1 MASRKT
7 GKSSRS
13 SARKATGT
21 ARKGRGRHVAPEVH
35 DDELSPAPA
44 GSQALVIVESP
55 AKAKTIGKYLGRGY
69 RVRATVGHI
78 MDLPEKKLG
87 IDIESFEP
95 ELIPIPGKE
104 KTIAE
109 LKSAAKD
116 SREVFIATD
125 PDREGEAI
133 AAHVAFQIKPKRGA
147 VAVPIKRVLFH
158 EITRDAV
165 RNAIEQAGDIDEKK
179 VEAQQA
185 RRVLDRL
192 VGYKASPVLWKT
204 VKKGLSAGRVQT
216 VALRLIVEREREIR
230 AFKPVEYWT
239 VEALLEKDQQ
249 QFTAKLHHIDG
260 KKAEIHNKAE
270 ADRILDDLKGKKTFT
285 VTDVKRRERRKNP
298 AAPFTT
304 STLQQEAA
312 KKLSFGSKR
321 TMRVAQDL

>member
-1 MASRKT
+1 MASRKSGT
-7 GKSSRS
+7 KTRTST
-13 SARKATGT
+13 RKATGSAT
-21 ARKGRGRHVAPEVH
+21 RKGARGRHVAPEVP

-44 GSQALVIVESP
+44 GSQSLVIVESP

-109 LKSAAKD
+109 LKSAARD

-133 AAHVAFQIKPKRGA
+133 AAHVALQIKPKRGA
-147 VAVPIKRVLFH
+147 VTVPIKRVLFH

-165 RNAIEQAGDIDEKK
+165 RNAIEHAGSIDEKK

-192 VGYKASPVLWKT
+192 VGYEASPVLWNT
-204 VKKGLSAGRVQT
+204 VKKGLSAGRVHT

-239 VEALLEKDQQ
+239 VEALLEKDKQ

-260 KKAEIHNKAE
+260 KKAEIPNKVE
-270 ADRILDDLKGKKTFT
+270 ADRVLADLKGKKTFS
-285 VTDVKRRERRKNP
+285 VTDVKRRERRK
-298 AAPFTT
+298 
-304 STLQQEAA
+304 
-312 KKLSFGSKR
+312 
-321 TMRVAQDL
+321 